1 LRDFLAALERKTLVL
16 GVDPRLELHTKIE
29 ASYDY
34 SLSLIRALE
43 PQLAAVKFQSAFF
56 EAMGAEG
63 INLLFRLIEKTQ
75 QLLPVIIDA
84 KRGDVPETARAY
96 ARAYLEAFP
105 GAALTV
111 NPYLGQDS
119 LVPFL
124 EAAQKYRGTV
134 FVLLKTSNPGAGTL
148 QDLPVAGQKLWQCL
162 AQDLANWAE
171 EYRHREWSRLG
182 VVFGATYPAELKEA
196 VVTLPHSP
204 CLVPGVGAQGV
215 ELVAGAGILVSASRS
230 LYYPG
235 GKPNL
240 EAAIAAGQALAAKIA
255 LAKPLR

>member
-1 LRDFLAALERKTLVL
+1 MRDFLGALAQKTLVL
-16 GVDPRLELHTKIE
+16 GVDPRPELHTDLE
-29 ASYDY
+29 AIYDF
-34 SLSLIRALE
+34 SVSLIQALE

-56 EAMGAEG
+56 EAMGTDG
-63 INLLFRLIEKTQ
+63 ISLLFRLLEKTQ
-75 QLLPVIIDA
+75 ELLPVIIDA

-124 EAAQKYRGTV
+124 EAAQKYQGAV

-148 QDLPVAGQKLWQCL
+148 QDLPVQGQKLWQHL
-162 AQDLANWAE
+162 AQELAIWAE
-171 EYRHREWSRLG
+171 EYRDKEWSRLG
-182 VVFGATYPAELKEA
+182 VVFGATYPTELKEA
-196 VVTLPHSP
+196 VGALPHSP
-204 CLVPGVGAQGV
+204 LLVPGVGAQGG
-215 ELVAGAGILVSASRS
+215 ELVRGAGILVSASRS

-235 GKPNL
+235 GKPDL
-240 EAAIAAGQALAAKIA
+240 EMAIAAGQELAAKIA
-255 LAKPLR
+255 LASPLR